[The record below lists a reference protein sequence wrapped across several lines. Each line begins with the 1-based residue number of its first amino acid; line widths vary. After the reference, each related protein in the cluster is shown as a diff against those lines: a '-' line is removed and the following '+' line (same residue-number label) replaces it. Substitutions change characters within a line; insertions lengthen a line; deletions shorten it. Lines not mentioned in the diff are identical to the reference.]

1 MKFNKTV
8 KLQSTYPQFT
18 SNTAVINFSISDIT
32 TVVFDTSEVE
42 KNDGTNLNVGLLKT
56 VAYYGDNVVEYIPN
70 QFNVNTNTFE
80 PPSSFEHIYYV
91 VSENSNLL
99 GKVEFLYKNGNTS
112 TVFLSVFT
120 SQSNNIDLE
129 LYTANNQSFFTN
141 GEVKELI
148 NLTNYDNT
156 LYSLAYT
163 PTPLYKFD
171 KDTGGIEFFTLS
183 GFEGNYLTTDDG
195 TPIILQGFSYNNQ
208 FISVV

>member
-1 MKFNKTV
+1 M
-8 KLQSTYPQFT
+8 
-18 SNTAVINFSISDIT
+18 
-32 TVVFDTSEVE
+32 
-42 KNDGTNLNVGLLKT
+42 
-56 VAYYGDNVVEYIPN
+56 
-70 QFNVNTNTFE
+70 
-80 PPSSFEHIYYV
+80 
-91 VSENSNLL
+91 SENSNLL